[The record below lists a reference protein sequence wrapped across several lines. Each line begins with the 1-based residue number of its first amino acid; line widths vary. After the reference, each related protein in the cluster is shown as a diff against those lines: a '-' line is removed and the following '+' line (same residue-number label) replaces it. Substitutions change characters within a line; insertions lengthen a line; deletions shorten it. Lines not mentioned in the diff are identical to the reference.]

1 MKAIMRMFGVIG
13 PIALVATILG
23 LGCGKTARSSSVDSA
38 TADRA
43 GAAGDGDSGK
53 KATDGSGGSDGDSL
67 ADAPYHDADIDRG
80 ILGLGDPCDPAGTL
94 CASPLR
100 CCPPC
105 SGGTSLTCNGC
116 ECAPH

>member
-67 ADAPYHDADIDRG
+67 ADAPYHDADIDR
-80 ILGLGDPCDPAGTL
+80 
-94 CASPLR
+94 
-100 CCPPC
+100 
-105 SGGTSLTCNGC
+105 
-116 ECAPH
+116 